1 MTLDAPR
8 NPILRP
14 FASMNTG
21 FFGFLQIGSGSHP
34 QDSGI
39 IQGAACIQ
47 QGICTEIQG
56 VIVGQGHDIYSQLLK
71 HGYMFRR
78 QPEGK
83 LLISSSCSA
92 AAEGEFLICHKDVAA
107 VNHLAESAVHH
118 SAYIACFPVC
128 AQHMV

>member
-1 MTLDAPR
+1 M
-8 NPILRP
+8 
-14 FASMNTG
+14 
-21 FFGFLQIGSGSHP
+21 
-34 QDSGI
+34 
-39 IQGAACIQ
+39 
-47 QGICTEIQG
+47 
-56 VIVGQGHDIYSQLLK
+56 IVGQGHDIYSQLLK

-92 AAEGEFLICHKDVAA
+92 AAEGEFFICHKDIAA

-128 AQHMV
+128 AQHVV